1 MTTLS
6 GLLFGLFFS
15 ELDRLGAINI
25 IRLDEDNGEK
35 TCQDSFHRHFITV
48 RDIFIKFCTKL
59 KNQVDLGQYSQ
70 RRTELSKN
78 SYYNSKKI
86 ANLIS
91 LFIKLS

>member
-35 TCQDSFHRHFITV
+35 NMSR
-48 RDIFIKFCTKL
+48 
-59 KNQVDLGQYSQ
+59 
-70 RRTELSKN
+70 
-78 SYYNSKKI
+78 
-86 ANLIS
+86 
-91 LFIKLS
+91 